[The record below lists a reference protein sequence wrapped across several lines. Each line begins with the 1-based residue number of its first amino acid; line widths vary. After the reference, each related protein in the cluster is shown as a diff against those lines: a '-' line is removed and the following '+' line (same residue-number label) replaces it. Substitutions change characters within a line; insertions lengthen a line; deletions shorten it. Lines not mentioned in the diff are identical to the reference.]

1 VSSELQNNTAIFHS
15 NSRAALSMKTAA
27 SIFKSIIIY
36 SVSGHDTSSTILEA
50 GAEKGDAPGAQ
61 SL

>member
-1 VSSELQNNTAIFHS
+1 
-15 NSRAALSMKTAA
+15 MKTAA